1 MIKVDSFSFQG
12 VNGAYSEQAGKN
24 IFPNATSIPCATFE
38 DMFEHVRS
46 GKSEAAMVPIENS
59 LAGRVADTQR
69 LIPDSNLKITY
80 EYFHEVNHNLLGIK
94 GQKSR
99 SGVSIKAFEG
109 GQMPLYQRLPKRG
122 FNSRNSKKL
131 NDQVNLGSIQKL
143 IDTKKIAENST
154 INIDA
159 LRNVGLINKNAVS
172 VKLLAKGALASKVKI
187 EVSSASE
194 KAKLAVEKLGGELKL
209 IS

>member
-1 MIKVDSFSFQG
+1 MRLNEISD
-12 VNGAYSEQAGKN
+12 NPGAVKKR
-24 IFPNATSIPCATFE
+24 
-38 DMFEHVRS
+38 VRVGRGPGS
-46 GKSEAAMVPIENS
+46 GKGKTG
-59 LAGRVADTQR
+59 GR
-69 LIPDSNLKITY
+69 
-80 EYFHEVNHNLLGIK
+80 GIK

-143 IDTKKIAENST
+143 IDAKKIVENST
-154 INIDA
+154 IDIEA

-172 VKLLAKGALASKVKI
+172 VKLLAKGALASKIKI

-194 KAKLAVEKLGGELKL
+194 KAKLAVEKSGGELKV